1 VGVESVMRD
10 VVAECVAVARAAG
23 VDLPEPW
30 PAVERIAA
38 TMPGQF
44 SSTAQDLMRGKASE
58 IDHLNGFVMR
68 RGAELGV
75 PTPVN
80 RTLHTVV
87 KLLEAP
93 PPIEA

>member
-1 VGVESVMRD
+1 
-10 VVAECVAVARAAG
+10 
-23 VDLPEPW
+23 
-30 PAVERIAA
+30 
-38 TMPGQF
+38 
-44 SSTAQDLMRGKASE
+44 MRGKASE